1 MACEKLEM
9 IYFLVVIS
17 FMLKYVST
25 NDTLY
30 VLGNYKTKYDA
41 LHLFH
46 KYFTYCLILKFY

>member
-41 LHLFH
+41 LCICFINILLTALF
-46 KYFTYCLILKFY
+46 